1 MRSRIAQ
8 LFALCC
14 VASASSSLLHAQF
27 QAPTKE
33 ELEMTSDPKAPGADA
48 VYLYREERTDDA
60 LHYHSEY
67 VRIKI
72 LTEKGKELATVR
84 TPYEHRNFKVTD
96 IQGRTIHSDG
106 TAIPL
111 KTKPSDLMDVKTKD
125 FQLNTMVFTLPNVE
139 VGSILEY
146 RFQIR
151 YDDDMV
157 SSPTWDVQQPY
168 YVHKAHYFFQPSPR
182 LEYITNG
189 HGDAANRLMYGVI
202 GPKEVKIAADSTGR
216 YTYDISD
223 VPPFPSDD
231 WMPPLNSIH
240 WRVEFYYTGYTSGGE
255 FWQKE
260 GKRWAK
266 ETDHFAAPSKALKEA
281 VSKIVAPADTDAQ
294 KARKI
299 YEEVMKLD
307 NTDFTREKSSA
318 ERKAEKLK
326 QIKDAE
332 DVWNQKSGSSD
343 NIALLFV
350 ALARAAGLHAYP
362 MQVVNRNRALFDP
375 NFLSLSQLDDYIAAV
390 TLDGKDVLLDPGEKM
405 CPFGALHWKHSY
417 ASGLRLTDNG
427 PVGATTPNVPYTAST
442 ISRVANLSIDPS
454 GNVKGTARFI
464 FTGQE
469 ALHWR
474 QLALK
479 NDEAEVKKQFIE
491 SIHADLPDGVQAEF
505 DHFLG
510 LDEYNSN
517 LMAFVTVSGGLGTA
531 TGKHFFLPEQF
542 FEAHAKHPFVA
553 QDKRTTPIDVH
564 YPRMETDNVTYH
576 LPSEIAVEIPPAPG
590 AISWPDHAVLKVS
603 TDAKGNDVTIARTAA
618 FNFTLLPAKD
628 YGDLHDFFQ
637 KVATAD
643 QQQLVLTRSQTA
655 KGN

>member
-1 MRSRIAQ
+1 MRSKIAQ

-266 ETDHFAAPSKALKEA
+266 ETDHFAAPSKVLKEA

-405 CPFGALHWKHSY
+405 CPFGTLHWKHSY
-417 ASGLRLTDNG
+417 ASGLRLTENG

-442 ISRVANLSIDPS
+442 INRVANLSIDPS

-564 YPRMETDNVTYH
+564 
-576 LPSEIAVEIPPAPG
+576 
-590 AISWPDHAVLKVS
+590 
-603 TDAKGNDVTIARTAA
+603 
-618 FNFTLLPAKD
+618 
-628 YGDLHDFFQ
+628 
-637 KVATAD
+637 
-643 QQQLVLTRSQTA
+643 
-655 KGN
+655 

>member
-1 MRSRIAQ
+1 
-8 LFALCC
+8 
-14 VASASSSLLHAQF
+14 
-27 QAPTKE
+27 
-33 ELEMTSDPKAPGADA
+33 MTSDPKAPGADA

-542 FEAHAKHPFVA
+542 FEAHARHPFVA

-564 YPRMETDNVTYH
+564 YPRMESDNVTYH

-603 TDAKGNDVTIARTAA
+603 ADAKGNDVTIARTAA

>member
-1 MRSRIAQ
+1 
-8 LFALCC
+8 
-14 VASASSSLLHAQF
+14 
-27 QAPTKE
+27 
-33 ELEMTSDPKAPGADA
+33 MTSDPKAPGADA

-405 CPFGALHWKHSY
+405 CPFGTLHWKHSY
-417 ASGLRLTDNG
+417 ASGLRLTENG

-491 SIHADLPDGVQAEF
+491 STHADLPDGVQAEF

-542 FEAHAKHPFVA
+542 FEAHARHPFVA

-590 AISWPDHAVLKVS
+590 AISWPDHAVFKVS
-603 TDAKGNDVTIARTAA
+603 ADAKGNDVTIARTAA

-637 KVATAD
+637 RVATAD

>member
-111 KTKPSDLMDVKTKD
+111 KAKPSDLMDVKTKD

-139 VGSILEY
+139 LGSILEY

-202 GPKEVKIAADSTGR
+202 GPKEVKIVTDATGR

-542 FEAHAKHPFVA
+542 FEAHARHPFVA

-564 YPRMETDNVTYH
+564 YPRMESDNVTYH

-603 TDAKGNDVTIARTAA
+603 ADAKGNDVTVARTAA

>member
-1 MRSRIAQ
+1 MRSKIAQ

-542 FEAHAKHPFVA
+542 FEAHARHPFVA

-564 YPRMETDNVTYH
+564 YPRMESDNVTYH

-603 TDAKGNDVTIARTAA
+603 ADAKGNDVTVARTAA

>member
-1 MRSRIAQ
+1 
-8 LFALCC
+8 
-14 VASASSSLLHAQF
+14 
-27 QAPTKE
+27 
-33 ELEMTSDPKAPGADA
+33 MTSDPKAPGADA

-266 ETDHFAAPSKALKEA
+266 ETDHFAAPNKALKEA

-542 FEAHAKHPFVA
+542 FEAHARHPFVA

-564 YPRMETDNVTYH
+564 YPRMESDNVTYH

-603 TDAKGNDVTIARTAA
+603 ADAKGNDVTIARTAA

>member
-1 MRSRIAQ
+1 
-8 LFALCC
+8 
-14 VASASSSLLHAQF
+14 
-27 QAPTKE
+27 
-33 ELEMTSDPKAPGADA
+33 MTSDPKAPGADA

-405 CPFGALHWKHSY
+405 CPFGTLHWKHSY
-417 ASGLRLTDNG
+417 ASGLRLTENG

-542 FEAHAKHPFVA
+542 FEAHARHPFVA

-564 YPRMETDNVTYH
+564 YPRMESDNVTYH

-603 TDAKGNDVTIARTAA
+603 ADAKGNDVTVARTAA

-637 KVATAD
+637 RVATAD

>member
-1 MRSRIAQ
+1 
-8 LFALCC
+8 
-14 VASASSSLLHAQF
+14 
-27 QAPTKE
+27 
-33 ELEMTSDPKAPGADA
+33 MTSDPKAPGADA

-405 CPFGALHWKHSY
+405 CPFGTLHWKHSY
-417 ASGLRLTDNG
+417 ASGLRLTENG

-542 FEAHAKHPFVA
+542 FEAHARHPFVA

-564 YPRMETDNVTYH
+564 YPRMESDNVTYH

-603 TDAKGNDVTIARTAA
+603 ADAKGNDVTVARTAA

>member
-1 MRSRIAQ
+1 
-8 LFALCC
+8 
-14 VASASSSLLHAQF
+14 
-27 QAPTKE
+27 
-33 ELEMTSDPKAPGADA
+33 MTSDPKAPGADA

-266 ETDHFAAPSKALKEA
+266 ETDHFAAPSKVLKEA

-405 CPFGALHWKHSY
+405 CPFGTLHWKHSY
-417 ASGLRLTDNG
+417 ASGLRLTENG

-603 TDAKGNDVTIARTAA
+603 AEAKGNDVTIARTAA

>member
-1 MRSRIAQ
+1 
-8 LFALCC
+8 
-14 VASASSSLLHAQF
+14 
-27 QAPTKE
+27 
-33 ELEMTSDPKAPGADA
+33 MTSDPKAPGADA

-542 FEAHAKHPFVA
+542 FEAHARHPFVA

-564 YPRMETDNVTYH
+564 YPRMESDNVTYH

-603 TDAKGNDVTIARTAA
+603 ADAKGNDVTVARTAA

>member
-1 MRSRIAQ
+1 
-8 LFALCC
+8 
-14 VASASSSLLHAQF
+14 
-27 QAPTKE
+27 
-33 ELEMTSDPKAPGADA
+33 MTSDPKAPGADA

-266 ETDHFAAPSKALKEA
+266 ETDHFAAPSKVLKEA

-542 FEAHAKHPFVA
+542 FEAHARHPFVA

-564 YPRMETDNVTYH
+564 YPRMESDNVTYH

-603 TDAKGNDVTIARTAA
+603 ADAKGNDVTIARTAA

-637 KVATAD
+637 RVATAD